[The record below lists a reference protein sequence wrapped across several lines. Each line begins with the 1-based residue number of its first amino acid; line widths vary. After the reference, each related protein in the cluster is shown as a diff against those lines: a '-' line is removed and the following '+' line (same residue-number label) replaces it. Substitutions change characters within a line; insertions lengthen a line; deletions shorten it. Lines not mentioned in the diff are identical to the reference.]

1 MTVNAVL
8 ETEGQVTC
16 SHLADGKIV
25 RLSGAI
31 SGRHVSQ
38 LRLALL
44 MPLPDGCQ
52 DIVVDAGEVTH
63 VDDEALSVLLAAPA
77 WAGDH
82 GGRMLLSRS
91 APVLDDVLDELDLMD
106 DLPRLRPL
114 GQAPARTLVPTP
126 RTVGV

>member
-1 MTVNAVL
+1 MTVDAVL
-8 ETEGQVTC
+8 ETEGRVSC
-16 SHLADGKIV
+16 SHLADGKVV

-31 SGRHVSQ
+31 GGRHASQ

-44 MPLPDGCQ
+44 MPLPEGCR
-52 DIVVDAGEVTH
+52 DVVVDAGEVTH
-63 VDDEALSVLLAAPA
+63 VDDEALSILLAAPA

-91 APVLDDVLDELDLMD
+91 AAALDEILDELDLMD

-114 GQAPARTLVPTP
+114 ARASKRTLMPVP
-126 RTVGV
+126 RTAGD

>member
-1 MTVNAVL
+1 MTVDAVL
-8 ETEGQVTC
+8 ETEGQVSC

-31 SGRHVSQ
+31 GSRQISQ

-44 MPLPDGCQ
+44 MPLPEGCQ
-52 DIVVDAGEVTH
+52 DVVVDAGEVTH
-63 VDDEALSVLLAAPA
+63 VDDDALSILLAAPA

-91 APVLDDVLDELDLMD
+91 APALDEVLGELDLMD
-106 DLPRLRPL
+106 ELPRLRPL
-114 GQAPARTLVPTP
+114 ATRQGRGLMPVPRGTAD
-126 RTVGV
+126 

>member
-1 MTVNAVL
+1 MTVDAVL
-8 ETEGQVTC
+8 ETQGQISC

-31 SGRHVSQ
+31 GARQLSQ

-44 MPLPDGCQ
+44 MPLPEGCQ
-52 DIVVDAGEVTH
+52 DVVVDAGEVTH
-63 VDDEALSVLLAAPA
+63 VDDDALSILLAAPA

-82 GGRMLLSRS
+82 GGRVLLSRS
-91 APVLDDVLDELDLMD
+91 APALDEVLEELDLMG

-114 GQAPARTLVPTP
+114 DHQPAAALVPVP
-126 RTVGV
+126 

>member
-1 MTVNAVL
+1 MTVDAVL
-8 ETEGQVTC
+8 ETEGQVSC

-31 SGRHVSQ
+31 GSRQVSQ

-44 MPLPDGCQ
+44 MPLPEGCQ
-52 DIVVDAGEVTH
+52 DVVVDAGEVTH
-63 VDDEALSVLLAAPA
+63 VDDVALGVLLAAPA

-91 APVLDDVLDELDLMD
+91 APALDQVLGELDLMD

-114 GQAPARTLVPTP
+114 PTRQGRALMPVPRATAR
-126 RTVGV
+126 

>member
-1 MTVNAVL
+1 MTVDAVL
-8 ETEGQVTC
+8 EVEGQVTC
-16 SHLADGKIV
+16 SHLADGKMV

-31 SGRHVSQ
+31 GARHVSQ

-44 MPLPDGCQ
+44 MPLPEGCQ
-52 DIVVDAGEVTH
+52 DVVVDAGEVTH
-63 VDDEALSVLLAAPA
+63 VDDDVLSILLAAPV

-91 APVLDDVLDELDLMD
+91 APALDEVLKELDLMD

-114 GQAPARTLVPTP
+114 GQTTGPALVPVP
-126 RTVGV
+126 RDATD